1 MRTDSKG
8 IYEIAVHSINN
19 QINNK
24 LDKTQNAAAS
34 PITGIKYAQND
45 VRGVIPA
52 KLTNHQKY

>member
-24 LDKTQNAAAS
+24 QQTN
-34 PITGIKYAQND
+34 
-45 VRGVIPA
+45 
-52 KLTNHQKY
+52 LTSIIC